1 RYLTGGVTPF
11 RAYLS
16 KHINVENI
24 SPDNLRLRYIPN
36 LVAAPFETTKAYA
49 ELIFNQTD
57 SSRLGKALV
66 H

>member
-1 RYLTGGVTPF
+1 
-11 RAYLS
+11 
-16 KHINVENI
+16 HINVENI